1 MKSSSTYNSYHHH
14 PLQKIIMAEVG
25 RRIVRFTYT
34 GEDGEVIDDEATHI
48 TVAESC
54 TFVRAMA
61 FARLI
66 PTDIVEM
73 ICHDKVI
80 KIGSTAFAG
89 CFLRRVIMPGVKV
102 AEDHAFAHC
111 PALTCIE
118 CGKLEIIGEDTFIG
132 CESLESINLPSAR
145 VVGEGAFDSC
155 KNLTNVKFG
164 KDLESIG
171 RKAFLNCSSLERI
184 TIPLKENL
192 ITADNIFT
200 GCKKLKHVDLAEG
213 EVDETIAALH
223 LEEWRNDMNEE
234 IDSINQIL
242 SDTIPGNWNE
252 FPNEFSILPNDV
264 GGKARAIR
272 RWIKSVLR
280 NIIHYQTEHDRL
292 LDEVATT
299 LQLAL
304 PRDIMVR
311 VLPFLALPPHTFEVR
326 GRMR

>member
-1 MKSSSTYNSYHHH
+1 M
-14 PLQKIIMAEVG
+14 
-25 RRIVRFTYT
+25 
-34 GEDGEVIDDEATHI
+34 
-48 TVAESC
+48 
-54 TFVRAMA
+54 
-61 FARLI
+61 
-66 PTDIVEM
+66 
-73 ICHDKVI
+73 
-80 KIGSTAFAG
+80 
-89 CFLRRVIMPGVKV
+89 
-102 AEDHAFAHC
+102 
-111 PALTCIE
+111 
-118 CGKLEIIGEDTFIG
+118 
-132 CESLESINLPSAR
+132 PSAR
-145 VVGEGAFDSC
+145 IVGEGAFTSC
-155 KNLTNVKFG
+155 ENLTNVKFG

-200 GCKKLKHVDLAEG
+200 GCEKLKHVDLAGG

-223 LEEWRNDMNEE
+223 LGEWRNDMEE
-234 IDSINQIL
+234 DIGSINQIL
-242 SDTIPGNWNE
+242 LDTIPGNWN
-252 FPNEFSILPNDV
+252 NV

-272 RWIKSVLR
+272 RWIRSVLR